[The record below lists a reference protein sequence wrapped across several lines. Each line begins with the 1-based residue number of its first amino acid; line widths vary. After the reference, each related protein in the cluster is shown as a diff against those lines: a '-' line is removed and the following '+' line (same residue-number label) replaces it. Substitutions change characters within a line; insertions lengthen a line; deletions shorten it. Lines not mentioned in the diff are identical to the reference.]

1 MVSPVA
7 VSVFSSFD
15 VMLPKNRGTG
25 ITLSEFVENYHGY
38 EKVLNTES
46 QCILAD
52 DGSWKDTTDSGVVI
66 IIGDESHIRPD
77 FTYRYDENGKILG
90 VYYADSWE
98 DAQFLSPVPAYC
110 MTAMYSLLGSR
121 PGARYQDLAEAEEL
135 IKSEI
140 YERLYESSKQGTF
153 NGAFTVND
161 VKVSWHITAENLAF
175 LSDMSLMLSLEEP
188 LYYSI
193 DFHVEI
199 IQ

>member
-1 MVSPVA
+1 MA
-7 VSVFSSFD
+7 VSVFSSLD

-38 EKVLNTES
+38 EKTLDTGS
-46 QCILAD
+46 QYMLAD
-52 DGSWKDTTDSGVVI
+52 NGTWQETSGSDVI
-66 IIGDESHIRPD
+66 VIIGDESHIRPD
-77 FTYRYDENGKILG
+77 FTYQYDENGKILG

-98 DAQFLSPVPAYC
+98 DAQFLPPVPAYC

-121 PGARYQDLAEAEEL
+121 PGACYQDLAEAEEL

-140 YERLYESSKQGTF
+140 YEKVYESSKKGAF
-153 NGAFTVND
+153 NGACTVND
-161 VKVSWHITAENLAF
+161 VKVSWHITAENFAF